1 LHAIYSDQ
9 HFYAFCVPLAT
20 TPSEQSP
27 SPQSPGSNRFLWE
40 WLENNARWMARN
52 DGELFVVTGPA
63 FVGPRGMVGGRVEVP
78 THLWKAIYDPRR
90 GAAAYVALNRPGNTY
105 AVVSISELA
114 RITGIDPFPAL
125 PPAIRANAIALP
137 MPRPNGQKLNI
148 SPLPEQAL
156 GLGAANQ
163 VSTISGPVIA
173 VAGDNDV
180 FLRKQIREHV
190 YIDRAAW
197 RASRALAH
205 AMSSRN

>member
-1 LHAIYSDQ
+1 MEA
-9 HFYAFCVPLAT
+9 
-20 TPSEQSP
+20 
-27 SPQSPGSNRFLWE
+27 G
-40 WLENNARWMARN
+40 
-52 DGELFVVTGPA
+52 
-63 FVGPRGMVGGRVEVP
+63 
-78 THLWKAIYDPRR
+78 
-90 GAAAYVALNRPGNTY
+90 
-105 AVVSISELA
+105 

-125 PPAIRANAIALP
+125 PAAIKASAIPLP

-148 SPLPEQAL
+148 SPIPEQAL

-163 VSTISGPVIA
+163 ISTISGPIIA

-205 AMSSRN
+205 ALSSPY